1 MKKMVEWI
9 MAPVRSYGGNTCYVV
24 AIKMLH
30 AAALK
35 IT

>member
-1 MKKMVEWI
+1 MKKMVGWI
-9 MAPVRSYGGNTCYVV
+9 MAMLWWEYTCYVV